1 MKEPITS
8 NSSVRTP
15 TIDSRHGDIECFL
28 GFASGRYTRTHG
40 PFWFGIAFVLTVLS
54 WIALIPFRETY
65 FGKIITSGWQT
76 NWLCI
81 LFTWWCLC
89 ILYAKFLKV
98 RVQRRA
104 FEIQGLFPLRTDFVL
119 SPGTSGDVLQR
130 IAQRVAR
137 PREYLLFNR
146 VWMALSNLGNIG
158 EVRDVGA
165 VLDSQADNDSSTID
179 ASYTVLRALIWTI
192 PVLGFIGTVIGL
204 GTAIGSFTDVIS
216 AGDSDPSGGST
227 NSIREK
233 LSPVVG
239 GLATAFNTTLV
250 ALVAAVAIQLLSTY
264 VFKLEEDL
272 LDDCAKYCNNNI
284 TSRLKLTDW

>member
-1 MKEPITS
+1 MNDKLTAENPARI
-8 NSSVRTP
+8 P
-15 TIDSRHGDIECFL
+15 LIDSRHGDIECYF

-40 PFWFGIAFVLTVLS
+40 PFWFGIALVLTVIS
-54 WIALIPFRETY
+54 WIALKPFRETY
-65 FGKIITSGWQT
+65 FGEIITSGWQT

-89 ILYAKFLKV
+89 ILYAKLLKV

-104 FEIQGLFPLRTDFVL
+104 FEIQGIFSLRSDFVL

-179 ASYTVLRALIWTI
+179 ASYTALRALIWTI

-204 GTAIGSFTDVIS
+204 GTAIGSFTDVIAS
-216 AGDSDPSGGST
+216 GDSGSSGGNT

-250 ALVAAVAIQLLSTY
+250 ALVAAVGIQLISTY
-264 VFKLEEDL
+264 VYKLEEDL